1 MTQSYARFT
10 VSLIKPMKLNSFLFT
25 LLLCLSSAVT
35 LYAQSVPGVL
45 KGKVT
50 KDNEAAFDARVTVK
64 RGDNFVNGALT
75 DENGEFRIENLDPGP
90 YNVEIKYED
99 TTVVRPVS
107 IKQGTTEEI
116 KVEVGKEGS
125 GGITLTK
132 VDIVAER
139 KLIEKDNVVRRDQKD
154 LADVRKVASRSI
166 ADVVSVGVAGVVQ
179 TRDGGFNIR
188 GGRGDQTAT
197 FVDGMRVIGSAGLPQ
212 VGLKSVSLVTGGTP
226 PWYGDA
232 TSGIIEIETA
242 DPTPKMIISGEA
254 LTSQF
259 LDPYGYNLG
268 ALSVS
273 GPIWKSRTPN
283 PFSEK
288 DTITLTRLG
297 FFLAGEVQYQKDRD
311 PSGIDLWK
319 MKDDVRERINKNP
332 IRAVQQGDDVTFYSE
347 TDFLRKDAF
356 EKTKTKENNNQFSVS
371 INGRLDFRVN
381 KSLVAPAYL
390 KLGGSYRI
398 NNQNEWSLTNMLY
411 ANDNNSHREE
421 KDLRLFARFSQSFV
435 PADPSKSIL
444 KNLSY
449 NLQVDYSRRNAALF
463 NPNWNDDV
471 FKYGYIGQFGKS
483 AVINRGNLRQTRQ
496 QAEIFELIAPSDPRH
511 DKRLTSDA
519 YWQTAGFRDTAFN
532 FNGSKTANPVAARYN
547 EVIYD
552 YYKRNPQ
559 FAPFDLF
566 YTGFRQDLRQNIF
579 DIFQLQR
586 NNGILNGT
594 EPNSNYSLFNMPGN
608 VYNGYAKFQN
618 EMFRV
623 TGYATF
629 VLGPKAKP
637 KTEEDKASLE
647 LVKANKG
654 LHTIRVGFEFDQR
667 TERSYSLGATGLW
680 TLARNLANKHIQ
692 DLDRNPLNATPIFS
706 TGENGQRYF
715 QDTVLLNREFNAS
728 QQSNFSKNLRR
739 SLGLDPNGID
749 YINVDYLTPDQ
760 LNINMFDATE
770 LFAGGKPVVSYY
782 GYDYQ
787 GGLMGSRASDQ
798 SFFTDTR
805 NRPINAFSPTYVA
818 GYIQDKFEMDRIYF
832 TLGLR
837 VDRLDLNQK
846 VLKDRYVMVPTW
858 TAIEAANGG
867 GYKLPSSVG
876 EDWVPYVSG
885 LPQAEPGKEVPNNLT
900 QDRILGYRNGDRW
913 YDKNGAP
920 IDPTLLRVGGRV
932 LPYYKRDSIS
942 FDAFKDYEPQV
953 NFMPRI
959 SFSFDIS
966 DRANFFAHYDILT
979 QRPTEAFRLQY
990 TDFIFIQQNATTAI
1004 DNPALKPSR
1013 TVDYEV
1019 GYQQMLDEE
1028 GSAAISISAFY
1039 REMRDMI
1046 QFFRFQNAYPIT
1058 YDSYE
1063 NIDFGTVKGFTFDF
1077 KTRSNRLVSFRAAYT
1092 LQFAQGT
1099 GSNANSGRGAV
1110 SGLVGFSVIRTLIPF
1125 DFDQRHTVTGNI
1137 VFSFDEAQERRGPK
1151 LKIGE
1156 KIYYPLKN
1164 SSASFTFRAG
1174 TGTPYTRNAIPNQAD
1189 VQFGVNSTT
1198 VTQGNLNGSRYPFNY
1213 NLDLRI
1219 DKSFNF
1225 TMGGTKKQENEVSV
1239 REGGR
1244 DVNLNFYLVFLNLLN
1259 VQNILQ
1265 VYSYS
1270 GQPDR
1275 SGYLE
1280 SEQGKQL
1287 VQRQVDSQA
1296 FVDQYRI
1303 RENNP
1308 GFYNLPRRIRLGL
1321 IFTF

>member
-1 MTQSYARFT
+1 
-10 VSLIKPMKLNSFLFT
+10 MKLNSFLFT

-50 KDNEAAFDARVTVK
+50 TNTEATPDAKVTILRGTDFISGAATNED
-64 RGDNFVNGALT
+64 
-75 DENGEFRIENLDPGP
+75 GEYRIENLDPGD
-90 YNVEIKYED
+90 YNVKVSSID
-99 TTVVRPVS
+99 TTMLRIVRIRS
-107 IKQGTTEEI
+107 GETEELNVDLGGE
-116 KVEVGKEGS
+116 KLGESKLTVVEIVYEEKLIQKGVQKGDGKNLAA
-125 GGITLTK
+125 I
-132 VDIVAER
+132 R
-139 KLIEKDNVVRRDQKD
+139 KLGDRN
-154 LADVRKVASRSI
+154 LASI
-166 ADVVSVGVAGVVQ
+166 VSVGVGGVTQ
-179 TRDGGFNIR
+179 NKDGGFNVR
-188 GGRGDQTAT
+188 GGRGDQTQT
-197 FVDGMRVIGSAGLPQ
+197 FVDGVRVIGSSGLPQ
-212 VGLKSVSLVTGGTP
+212 VAIKNVAIITGGTP

-232 TSGIIEIETA
+232 TSGVIEIETA
-242 DPTPKMIISGEA
+242 DPTPSLVISGEA

-268 ALSVS
+268 ALSLS
-273 GPIWKSRTPN
+273 GPIWKSKAIN
-283 PFSEK
+283 PFTK

-319 MKDDVRERINKNP
+319 MKDNVKDQINKNP
-332 IRAVQQGDDVTFYSE
+332 IRAVQQGDDVSFYSE

-356 EKTKTKENNNQFSVS
+356 EKTKVKENNDQTSVS

-381 KSLVAPAYL
+381 KSLIAPAYL

-398 NNQNEWSLTNMLY
+398 NNQNEWALRNMLY
-411 ANDNNSHREE
+411 ANDNNAHREE

-435 PADPSKSIL
+435 PGDASKSIL

-463 NPNWNDDV
+463 NPDWNDEV
-471 FKYGYIGQFGKS
+471 FKYGYVGQFGKA
-483 AVINRGNLRQTRQ
+483 AVINRNNLRQSGQ
-496 QAEIFELIAPSDPRH
+496 QAEIFELITNGDSRH
-511 DKRLTSDA
+511 DKRLTSDD

-532 FNGSKTANPVAARYN
+532 FNGSKTANSVAARYN
-547 EVIYD
+547 NVIYD
-552 YYKRNPQ
+552 YYKQNPQ

-566 YTGFRQDLRQNIF
+566 YTGFRQDLRQNVF

-586 NNGILNGT
+586 NNGILNGE
-594 EPNSNYSLFNMPGN
+594 EPNSNYSLFDMPGN

-637 KTEEDKASLE
+637 KTEEEKGSLE
-647 LVKANKG
+647 LTKANKG

-667 TERSYSLGATGLW
+667 TERNYSLGAAGLW

-706 TGENGQRYF
+706 TGENGERYF
-715 QDTVLLNREFNAS
+715 QDTVQLNRVYNAA
-728 QQSNFSKNLRR
+728 QQSNFSQNLRR
-739 SLGLDPNGID
+739 SLGLNPNGTD

-787 GGLMGSRASDQ
+787 GNLSGSRSSDQ
-798 SFFTDTR
+798 SFFTDSR
-805 NRPINAFSPTYVA
+805 NRPMNAFSPTYVA

-832 TLGLR
+832 TLGVR

-846 VLKDRYVMVPTW
+846 VLKDRYAMVPTW
-858 TAIEAANGG
+858 TAVEAANGG
-867 GYKLPSSVG
+867 GYKLPTTVG

-885 LPQAEPGKEVPNNLT
+885 LPQTETGKEVPNNLT

-942 FDAFKDYEPQV
+942 YDAFEDYEPQV
-953 NFMPRI
+953 NFMPRV

-966 DRANFFAHYDILT
+966 DRANFFAHYDVLT

-990 TDFIFIQQNATTAI
+990 TDFIFIQQNATTPI
-1004 DNPALKPSR
+1004 DNPSLKPSR

-1077 KTRSNRLVSFRAAYT
+1077 KTRPNRLVSFRAAYT

-1125 DFDQRHTVTGNI
+1125 DFDQRHTITGNI
-1137 VFSFDEAQERRGPK
+1137 VFSLDESQERRGPK
-1151 LKIGE
+1151 IKIGE

-1189 VQFGVNSTT
+1189 VQFGVNGTT

-1225 TMGGTKKQENEVSV
+1225 SMGGTKKEVNGTMV

-1244 DVNLNFYLVFLNLLN
+1244 NVNLNFYMVFLNLLN

-1308 GFYNLPRRIRLGL
+1308 DFYNLPRRIRLGL